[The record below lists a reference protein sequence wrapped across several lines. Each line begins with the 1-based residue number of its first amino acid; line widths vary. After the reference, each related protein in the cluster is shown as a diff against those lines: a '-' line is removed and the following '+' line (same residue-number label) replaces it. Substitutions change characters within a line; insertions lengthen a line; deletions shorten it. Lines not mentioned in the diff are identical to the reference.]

1 MTSKST
7 KENIDKSSSKDN
19 IPVIEIK
26 SLKKYFPVQT
36 GAISRIFLKDDVF
49 VHAVDDIDF
58 TIDKGEIFCL
68 VGESGCGKTTTA
80 RIVAGLEPE
89 THGEVI
95 WNGEQIS
102 FDELKTSKGNVK
114 TQIVFQNPYSSLSP
128 RLRLGEAA
136 QHPLV
141 VHDKI
146 ENQFTRKVIKQA
158 NYSEAGV
165 FLSFLISVI
174 LFLTAT
180 IRTDDSSTWFTVFG
194 FIVILSGIGSY
205 IWLGRIQ
212 KGKLSDDI
220 VQSIFELVGLAP
232 PDQYYNKY
240 PHEVSGGERQRVAI
254 ARSVV
259 LKPQLLILDEPT
271 SMLDV
276 SLRAG
281 ILDLLLSIKDKFE
294 MSILF
299 ITHDLATARHFG
311 DRISVMYAG
320 KIVETGTV
328 DDLFNNPMHP
338 YTKALIDAIPSPTPR
353 DIDVELPK
361 GDVPD
366 SINPPP
372 GCRFYPR
379 CFYALDKCSI
389 EEPLKKEL
397 KENHFVACYYP
408 LNVIQQN

>member
-1 MTSKST
+1 MTSKNT
-7 KENIDKSSSKDN
+7 ENNINKTSSNGN
-19 IPVIEIK
+19 IPVIEIR

-36 GAISRIFLKDDVF
+36 GALSRIFSKDTDF
-49 VHAVDDIDF
+49 VHAVDDINF
-58 TIDKGEIFCL
+58 SIDKGEIFCL

-80 RIVAGLEPE
+80 RILAGLEPE
-89 THGEVI
+89 TSGEVF
-95 WNGEQIS
+95 WNGKQIS
-102 FDELKTSKGNVK
+102 FDELKTTKGNVK

-146 ENQFTRKVIKQA
+146 EDKKTRETIKRA
-158 NYSEAGV
+158 YYSEAGLV
-165 FLSFLISVI
+165 VSFVISII

-180 IRTDDSSTWFTVFG
+180 IRKDDSSLWFIAFA
-194 FIVILSGIGSY
+194 FITLILGIGSY
-205 IWLGRIQ
+205 IWFGRIQ
-212 KGKLSDDI
+212 KGKLTDDI
-220 VQSIFELVGLAP
+220 IKSIFNLVGLAP

-259 LKPQLLILDEPT
+259 LNPKLLILDEPT

-281 ILDLLLSIKDKFE
+281 ILDLLLSIKDKFD

-311 DRISVMYAG
+311 DRVGVMYAG
-320 KIVETGTV
+320 KIIEIGAV

-338 YTKALIDAIPSPTPR
+338 YTKALMDAIPSPTPR
-353 DIDVELPK
+353 DVEIQLPK

-366 SINPPP
+366 SINPPS
-372 GCRFYPR
+372 GCRYYPR
-379 CFYALDKCSI
+379 CKYAQEKCSSELPI
-389 EEPLKKEL
+389 LREL

-408 LNVIQQN
+408 LTMVQ

>member
-1 MTSKST
+1 MMTSKNT
-7 KENIDKSSSKDN
+7 DENLDQSSPDDN
-19 IPVIEIK
+19 IPIIEIK
-26 SLKKYFPVQT
+26 SLKKYFPVQA
-36 GAISRIFLKDDVF
+36 GAISRIFSKDNVF
-49 VHAVDDIDF
+49 VHAVDDISF
-58 TIDKGEIFCL
+58 SIAKGEIFCL

-89 THGEVI
+89 TSGEVI
-95 WNGEQIS
+95 WKGDQIS

-146 ENQFTRKVIKQA
+146 EDPKTRKTIKQA
-158 NYSEAGV
+158 YYSETGLLV
-165 FLSFLISVI
+165 SFIVSVV

-180 IRTDDSSTWFTVFG
+180 IRTDESSTWFTVSG
-194 FIVILSGIGSY
+194 FVVIFSGIGAY

-220 VQSIFELVGLAP
+220 VQSIFDLVGLAP

-259 LKPQLLILDEPT
+259 LNPQLLILDEPT

-281 ILDLLLSIKDKFE
+281 ILDLLLSIKEKFE

-328 DDLFNNPMHP
+328 DELFNNPMHP
-338 YTKALIDAIPSPTPR
+338 YTRALIDAIPSPTPR
-353 DIDVELPK
+353 DIDVVLPK

-379 CFYALDKCSI
+379 CIYAQDKCSI
-389 EEPLKKEL
+389 VEPETEELIKD
-397 KENHFVACYYP
+397 HFVACYYP
-408 LNVIQQN
+408 LNVIK

>member
-1 MTSKST
+1 MDSKGT
-7 KENIDKSSSKDN
+7 DKNIEKSSSNDN
-19 IPVIEIK
+19 TPVIEIK

-36 GAISRIFLKDDVF
+36 GVIGRIFSKDTVF
-49 VHAVDDIDF
+49 VHAVDDINF

-80 RIVAGLEPE
+80 RVVAGLEPE
-89 THGEVI
+89 TSGEVI
-95 WNGEQIS
+95 WNGDQVS

-141 VHDKI
+141 VHDLI
-146 ENQFTRKVIKQA
+146 EDPETRKIIKRSY
-158 NYSEAGV
+158 YSEAAM
-165 FLSFLISVI
+165 FFSFLISVVLYLI
-174 LFLTAT
+174 AT
-180 IRTDDSSTWFTVFG
+180 IRTDDSSTWFSIAGSTVL
-194 FIVILSGIGSY
+194 VLGIASY
-205 IWLGRIQ
+205 IWFGRIQ
-212 KGKLSDDI
+212 KAKLSDDI

-259 LKPQLLILDEPT
+259 LNPKLLILDEPT

-281 ILDLLLSIKDKFE
+281 ILDLLLSIKDRFE

-320 KIVETGTV
+320 KIVETGSV

-338 YTKALIDAIPSPTPR
+338 YTRALIDAIPSPTPR
-353 DIDVELPK
+353 DIEVVLPK

-379 CFYALDKCSI
+379 CIYAQDKCSI
-389 EEPLKKEL
+389 ENPIETEL
-397 KENHFVACYYP
+397 RDNHFVACYFP
-408 LNVIQQN
+408 LNVVK